1 MPFQGLAILIACGL
15 TVAACGVRGDLE
27 LPPRAVASQAG
38 ADAGADAAPEAR
50 KPERPFLL
58 DPLL

>member
-1 MPFQGLAILIACGL
+1 MSYRVLAVLIGCAL
-15 TVAACGVRGDLE
+15 ALAACGVRGDLE
-27 LPPRAVASQAG
+27 LPPQTVAAPG
-38 ADAGADAAPEAR
+38 ADDMQQVR